1 MSYKVLINDLGF
13 GRFTRAHHQLLD
25 QLGKINELASDDQ
38 AQSDIIAAWQKT
50 YRARPEA
57 DRLGV
62 WRTLVFESEQDYMV
76 FLLRFE
82 DTLDEPV
89 DIWVR

>member
-1 MSYKVLINDLGF
+1 MSCTVLINDLGF

-25 QLGKINELASDDQ
+25 QLGEINELASDDQ

-62 WRTLVFESEQDYMV
+62 WRTLEFESERDYVM

-82 DTLDEPV
+82 DTRDGPI

>member
-1 MSYKVLINDLGF
+1 MSYTVLINDLGF

-25 QLGKINELASDDQ
+25 QLGDPEDQ
-38 AQSDIIAAWQKT
+38 TPEDIKTAWQKT
-50 YRARPEA
+50 YRARPKA

-62 WRTLVFESEQDYMV
+62 WRTLEFESEQDYVM

-82 DTLDEPV
+82 DTRDGPI

>member
-13 GRFTRAHHQLLD
+13 GRFTRAHHRLLD
-25 QLGKINELASDDQ
+25 QLGEINELASDNQ
-38 AQSDIIAAWQKT
+38 AQSDIIAAWQKI
-50 YRARPEA
+50 YRAQPKA

-62 WRTLVFESEQDYMV
+62 WRTLEFESEQDYVM

-82 DTLDEPV
+82 DTRDGPI